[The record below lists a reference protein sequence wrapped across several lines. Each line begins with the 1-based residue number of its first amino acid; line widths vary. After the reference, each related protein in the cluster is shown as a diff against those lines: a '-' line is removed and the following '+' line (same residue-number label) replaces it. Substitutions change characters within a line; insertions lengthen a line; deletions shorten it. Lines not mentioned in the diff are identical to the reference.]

1 MTFYKPHKAFALM
14 ASLTAMLVL
23 LSLSVPSAAAKDQWD
38 GVNKIVAVGD
48 VHGDYDQFV
57 AVLRSAGLIDEQN
70 HWTGGDTHLVQTG
83 DVPDR
88 GPGTRKIID
97 LLMDLE
103 QQAEKAKGYVHA
115 LIGNHE
121 SMNMFGDLRYVHP
134 GEYASFADD
143 KSAERR
149 EQEYERHRK
158 ELEGNPPAAGLPEFN
173 DAYRERWFAD
183 HPLGYFEH
191 REAFA
196 PGGKYGKWILG
207 HNAVIKINNTLF
219 LHGGIG
225 PKYVTESIKGLNR
238 SIESELRDFSKLR
251 GGVNIDPGGP
261 LWYRGLAQYSEA
273 DEEQHLEAVLKAY
286 GVKRIV
292 IGHTVS
298 PGTIWPRFRGRVVMI
313 DVGMAAHYG
322 GRVACLLIENGV
334 PYTLHRGHKIN
345 FPSDSSADLLRY
357 LKQAAALDPTPSPLA
372 TVIQQLEAVP
382 AGR

>member
-1 MTFYKPHKAFALM
+1 MSSLAAILVAL
-14 ASLTAMLVL
+14 L
-23 LSLSVPSAAAKDQWD
+23 LMVPGAAAKDQWD
-38 GVNKIVAVGD
+38 GVSKVVAVGD
-48 VHGDYDQFV
+48 VHGDFDQFV
-57 AVLRSAGLIDEQN
+57 AVLRSAGLIDERN

-88 GPGTRKIID
+88 GPDTRKIMD

-103 QQAEKAKGYVHA
+103 REAAKAKGYVHA

-121 SMNMFGDLRYVHP
+121 SMNMFGDLRYVDP

-173 DAYRERWFAD
+173 DAYREQWFAD
-183 HPLGYFEH
+183 RPLGYFEH

-196 PGGKYGKWILG
+196 AGGKYGKWILG
-207 HNAVIKINNTLF
+207 HNAVIRINDTLF

-238 SIESELRDFSKLR
+238 AIESELRDFSKLP
-251 GGVNIDPGGP
+251 GGVNVDPEGP
-261 LWYRGLAQYSEA
+261 LWYRGLAQSPEA
-273 DEEQHLEAVLKAY
+273 DEEQHLEAALKAY

-298 PGTIWPRFRGRVVMI
+298 PGTIWPRFGGRVVMI
-313 DVGMAAHYG
+313 DVGMAANYG
-322 GRVACLLIENGV
+322 GRMACLVIEDGV
-334 PYTLHRGHKIN
+334 PYTLHRGHKIK
-345 FPSDSSADLLRY
+345 FPSDSAGDFLRY
-357 LKQAAALDPTPSPLA
+357 VEEAAALDPAPSPLTSA
-372 TVIQQLEAVP
+372 IQELEAAP
-382 AGR
+382 AGH